1 MVGAPTAIP
10 EDRPVVH
17 RVFSGIGRFSVRFR
31 WVVIIAWIVA
41 AGAITHAFPSL
52 ASVVQNNNTSF
63 LPANSPT
70 EKAAAL
76 GAVFSPAG
84 QLPVPIVV
92 VDPSGLDSADQGY
105 LNRLITQVKGVSGV
119 TTARD
124 LGASPDGQADQ
135 IQVLTDISGG
145 PGNQLEDFIG
155 DLRAATQ
162 RADPPPGVT
171 AHVTGDLAAQVDQ
184 QKASGNTGNRV
195 QGFSIL
201 LIFIILLLVF
211 RALLAPLLTLLPAIM
226 VSQIA
231 GPVVAEIAQHGLK
244 VSSLAQLMLIV
255 LVLGA
260 GTDYGLFLVFRIREN
275 MRSGQDKHEAVI
287 HAVERVGES
296 IAASAGTVIA
306 ALLSLFAA
314 SFGVY
319 HDLGAPLAI
328 GISLMLLAALTLLPA
343 LFAVFGRAA
352 FWPSKVAEVQ
362 GGQRV
367 GLWGRVAARIIRRPA
382 LTLTA
387 GVVVFGALALCTL
400 GYASAGFGGA
410 TTGPAGS
417 DSALGQ
423 AALKNHFPNVSANP
437 TNILFRYSDPVWSD
451 PTPIAKAGASL
462 QGSPEFTS
470 VVGPLNPNGI
480 TLRPAQ
486 LTSLHQRYGDP
497 RTASVSPPNGVDPA
511 TWRAYRSLSQYIS
524 PDGQTV
530 NFNTNLHAG
539 PPSST
544 AALEAVPAVRSAAAD
559 AAQASGATDVGV
571 AGQAPGLYDV
581 SAISNSDLK
590 SVIPIAILV
599 IGVLLALVMRSLV
612 APLYLIVSVGLS
624 YLAALGLCVLLF
636 QEVLGDG
643 GLTFILPFLMFLFL
657 LALGEDYNILV
668 MSRVREEAQR
678 HPLREA
684 VTRAVQATG
693 TTVTSAGLVLA
704 ATFTV
709 FAVAGSRGPG
719 GNQIRDIGAGLALG
733 ILMDTFVV
741 RTVLVPSTVVLLGR
755 WNWWPSKLSRRP
767 ADQPQEPVGGRGN
780 LTPDRAGRAVA
791 GP

>member
-1 MVGAPTAIP
+1 VT
-10 EDRPVVH
+10 VH
-17 RVFSGIGRFSVRFR
+17 QVFSGIGRFSVRYR
-31 WVVIIAWIVA
+31 WIVVVIWIVA

-52 ASVVQNNNTSF
+52 SSVVQNNNTTF
-63 LPANSPT
+63 LPADSPT

-84 QLPVPIVV
+84 QIPVPIVV
-92 VDPSGLDSADQGY
+92 VNPSGLSADDQAY
-105 LNRLITQVKGVSGV
+105 ISRLVTQVEGVPAV

-135 IQVLTDISGG
+135 VQVLTNIGGG
-145 PGNQLEDFIG
+145 PGNELEDFIG
-155 DLRAATQ
+155 NLRAAVQ
-162 RADPPPGVT
+162 RADPPPGVS

-195 QGFSIL
+195 QGLSIL

-211 RALLAPLLTLLPAIM
+211 RALLAPILTLLPAIL

-260 GTDYGLFLVFRIREN
+260 GTDYGLFLVFRVREN
-275 MRSGQDKHEAVI
+275 MRAGQGNHEAVI

-328 GISLMLLAALTLLPA
+328 GIGLMLIAALTLLPA
-343 LFAVFGRAA
+343 LLAIFGRAA
-352 FWPSKVAEVQ
+352 FWPSSVKAVE
-362 GGQRV
+362 GEQRI
-367 GLWGRVAARIIRRPA
+367 GLWGRIAARIIRRPA
-382 LTLTA
+382 LTLTT
-387 GVVVFGALALCTL
+387 GVVVFGALACFTL
-400 GYASAGFGGA
+400 GYTSAGFGGA
-410 TTGPAGS
+410 QTGPAGS
-417 DSALGQ
+417 DSAAGNT
-423 AALKNHFPNVSANP
+423 ALITHFPNVSANP
-437 TNILFRYSDPVWSD
+437 TSVLLRYRDSVWDDPA
-451 PTPIAKAGASL
+451 PIGKAGDSL
-462 QGSPEFTS
+462 SGSPQFTS
-470 VVGPLNPNGI
+470 VIGPLNPNGI
-480 TLRPAQ
+480 TLSAEQ
-486 LTSLHQRYGDP
+486 LTALHHRYGDP
-497 RTASVSPPNGVDPA
+497 RTAPAAPPKGVAPS
-511 TWRAYRSLSQYIS
+511 TWRAYKSLPQYIS
-524 PDGQTV
+524 PDGKTI
-530 NFNTNLHAG
+530 NFNTTLKAG
-539 PPSST
+539 APSTT
-544 AALEAVPAVRSAAAD
+544 AALDAVPAIRAAAD
-559 AAQASGATDVGV
+559 DAAHASGASDVGV

-581 SAISNSDLK
+581 SATSNSDLK

-612 APLYLIVSVGLS
+612 APIYLIISVGLS

-636 QEVLGDG
+636 QVILGDG

-668 MSRVREEAQR
+668 MTRVREEAQHR
-678 HPLREA
+678 PLREA

-704 ATFTV
+704 ATFSV
-709 FAVAGSRGPG
+709 FAFAGSSGSG

-755 WNWWPSKLSRRP
+755 WNWWPSKLSRVP
-767 ADQPQEPVGGRGN
+767 ADQPLQPV
-780 LTPDRAGRAVA
+780 DAVA
-791 GP
+791 NA